1 MSGSEC
7 SDYAVACQLHIRSW
21 FSSHRVSC
29 AELRLNGISITFL
42 SLTYRP
48 RSTRINPNAQGRNS
62 KDLRSDTNGILKD
75 TRIMIKLYKWMHGEM
90 PRIEVVI
97 DGDELFTEC
106 YEGGTNYLRQL
117 AINLGR

>member
-1 MSGSEC
+1 
-7 SDYAVACQLHIRSW
+7 
-21 FSSHRVSC
+21 
-29 AELRLNGISITFL
+29 
-42 SLTYRP
+42 
-48 RSTRINPNAQGRNS
+48 
-62 KDLRSDTNGILKD
+62 
-75 TRIMIKLYKWMHGEM
+75 MHGEM